1 MLSRPSTT
9 YNKMLPYK
17 IIELINYFKILS
29 HCVKYMVYFNYI
41 ANFCHC
47 DALESMLCWCIH
59 LCDLTVYTD
68 LTQFIWSHFW
78 SLSFN
83 KLSFWTVE
91 EVLRSETYRLF
102 FIVCLS
108 HWFRLIWFLMS
119 HLKRLF
125 LHCTALLVF
134 TGRVCRTSLVWDLHR
149 HFLTDGIFP
158 SRSVRWAFSP
168 GLKDTY
174 IYRCAWKVLSWGQ
187 CPDFPAL
194 QRPDVFRD
202 RWQLADK

>member
-1 MLSRPSTT
+1 M
-9 YNKMLPYK
+9 
-17 IIELINYFKILS
+17 
-29 HCVKYMVYFNYI
+29 
-41 ANFCHC
+41 
-47 DALESMLCWCIH
+47 
-59 LCDLTVYTD
+59 
-68 LTQFIWSHFW
+68 
-78 SLSFN
+78 
-83 KLSFWTVE
+83 E
-91 EVLRSETYRLF
+91 EVLSSETYRLF

-158 SRSVRWAFSP
+158 SRSGRWAFSP

-174 IYRCAWKVLSWGQ
+174 IDALGKCYREGSAQTFQRFKGQTCSEIGDNSQINKHQKVTPSVWCFDCKSHRSSFVWVFVSLSLWCERRGLIGKVYGLNDWPGQ
-187 CPDFPAL
+187 FL
-194 QRPDVFRD
+194 LVFCVKWCNGLFCMD
-202 RWQLADK
+202 CTVHKSKY